1 MDLGPFLDSI
11 ELALGFFFCLLHLL
25 FALDLVKQNDRKLAI
40 TLNNTIKGT
49 HIYVLLFSSSSPG
62 IGFSSVNCCII
73 IFNMDRMLNVPTA
86 TTPFFLRQTIPFF
99 TLLS

>member
-49 HIYVLLFSSSSPG
+49 HIYMCY
-62 IGFSSVNCCII
+62 SSVPVHQE
-73 IFNMDRMLNVPTA
+73 LALV
-86 TTPFFLRQTIPFF
+86 Q
-99 TLLS
+99 